1 MVPQVTIKDVFDA
14 VLSGSV
20 THGIVP
26 IENSTNGSVTMTFD
40 LFRDLKHGNLK
51 VCGEE
56 FVQVQ
61 HALLANCQLK
71 EIERIYSHPQVDS
84 WICYAGWRVPWLAS
98 AFCRFG
104 KGTDG
109 QAFGQC
115 EMWLDRNLK
124 GVERINVSSTSRA
137 ARMLKDDPKA
147 ASISNRICADIYH
160 TKVIAESIQ
169 DTQSTIDPSLPI
181 PSDYNTLPFSH
192 LSPLHYLLTP

>member
-1 MVPQVTIKDVFDA
+1 MTIKDVFDA

-61 HALLANCQLK
+61 HALLGNCPLN
-71 EIERIYSHPQVDS
+71 EVERIYSHPQVTD
-84 WICYAGWRVPWLAS
+84 PLLA
-98 AFCRFG
+98 AVIQRFWHLLFVIVSG
-104 KGTDG
+104 AGTDW

-115 EMWLDRNLK
+115 ELWLDRNLK

-169 DTQSTIDPSLPI
+169 DTQSSIPLPYITHLPHFHI
-181 PSDYNTLPFSH
+181 PPH
-192 LSPLHYLLTP
+192 II